1 MPEVTFFI
9 VDSFTRTPFAGNPAG
24 VILTD
29 APLTEP
35 MMLAIAGELHLES
48 AFATP
53 ATVPEVDYQVAYYTG
68 TSRIPLCG
76 HDTVAL
82 VTVLARQGRCQ
93 VPGTVRLS
101 TDVGVLAVSIAADGM
116 VTINMALPQYGPMLG
131 AGDVAQALGLPPA
144 EIEDTGLP
152 VRVVSTGTPF
162 VIVPVVHRAALSA
175 LAPDMAALIAYGDG
189 LADPIAGF
197 YLWSPETEGTDA
209 LVHARCF
216 CPAVGLPEDPVTGT
230 GSGAVGAYLARH
242 GGLEFSAGNE
252 GVFRT
257 EQGYAMGR
265 PGNALVRIKTESGVV
280 TQVQVSGP
288 ATVTGQGTL
297 RF

>member
-53 ATVPEVDYQVAYYTG
+53 SATPDADYQVAYYTG

-82 VTVLARQGRCQ
+82 VTILVREGRLAA
-93 VPGTVRLS
+93 PGAVRLA
-101 TDVGVLAVSIAADGM
+101 TDVGVLPVGIDAEGF
-116 VTINMALPQYGPMLG
+116 VTVTMASPQYGPVLDSG
-131 AGDVAQALGLPPA
+131 EVAQALGLPLP
-144 EIEDTGLP
+144 EIDGTGLP
-152 VRVVSTGTPF
+152 VQVVSTGTPF

-175 LAPDMAALIAYGDG
+175 LAPDMAALTAFGDG
-189 LADPIAGF
+189 LEDPVGGF
-197 YLWSPETEGTDA
+197 YVWSPEAEGADVQ
-209 LVHARCF
+209 VHARCF

-242 GGLEFSAGNE
+242 GRLAAD
-252 GVFRT
+252 GVATFRT

-265 PGNALVRIKTESGVV
+265 PGSTQVRIKTAHGEV

-288 ATVTGQGTL
+288 ATVVGQGTL
-297 RF
+297 WF